1 MSEMKRNDLAEQCKA
16 REGEQREKQMNERMD
31 WIVKWGLILVVAF
44 IFASVLAGCNTM
56 AGLGKDI
63 QAAAVGI
70 QSEMADESPPPRYA
84 ARE

>member
-1 MSEMKRNDLAEQCKA
+1 MMKRNDLEAQSKA

-31 WIVKWGLILVVAF
+31 WVIKWGLIVLMAF
-44 IFASVLAGCNTM
+44 IFANVLAGCNTM

-84 ARE
+84 TRD

>member
-1 MSEMKRNDLAEQCKA
+1 MKRNDSRTHFKA
-16 REGEQREKQMNERMD
+16 REGEQREKQMNERID
-31 WIVKWGLILVVAF
+31 WVIKWGLIVAVAF
-44 IFASVLAGCNTM
+44 IFASVLAGLSGCNTM

-84 ARE
+84 SRE

>member
-1 MSEMKRNDLAEQCKA
+1 MKRNDLEAQFKA

-31 WIVKWGLILVVAF
+31 WVIKWGLIVLMAF
-44 IFASVLAGCNTM
+44 IFANVLAGCNTM

-84 ARE
+84 TRD